1 MWTLSNIGPNRGA
14 VKPRKRRGR
23 GDKTAGKGTKGQKA
37 RSGGAKPPWFEGGQ
51 MPLYRRLPKKG
62 FYNPFARVYQI
73 VNLRQLEEKFEDG
86 ETVNRETLK
95 ARRLIHKLDLPVKIL
110 GKGNLTKK
118 LIVEVDKLSAA
129 AKEAILRAGGE
140 VK

>member
-14 VKPRKRRGR
+14 AKPKKRRGR
-23 GDKTAGKGTKGQKA
+23 GDKTAGKGTKGQNA
-37 RSGGAKPPWFEGGQ
+37 RSGGGKPPWFEGGQ

-62 FYNPFARVYQI
+62 FHNPFARIYQI

-95 ARRLIHKLDLPVKIL
+95 ARRLIHKRDVPVKIL
-110 GKGNLTKK
+110 GKGTLTKK
-118 LIVEVDKLSAA
+118 LIVEVDKLSEA